1 MNKLSRLLLACAAC
15 AALAAGCMDNILPG
29 DGRLPEGVMF
39 YTAVQDLTFFFV
51 DGEGNDLI
59 DYDDKTS
66 WPQAYPMKVNEVTRS
81 IAVERV
87 DMTAREDGR
96 VFYIYNDRC
105 NAISKDFE
113 TRLWGFTT
121 YLWGRTVEPE
131 YTTCLYACGGL
142 DSLRVGYTYV
152 DAGGN
157 ENSVSSTGWGVK
169 INSVK
174 YNGVEVMA
182 GNETGKVFIQKPS
195 RDETVV
201 KIGRL

>member
-1 MNKLSRLLLACAAC
+1 MNKLFRLLLIGTACLALTAA
-15 AALAAGCMDNILPG
+15 CMDNSGPG
-29 DGRLPEGVMF
+29 DDSLQEGVMF
-39 YTAVQDLTFFFV
+39 YTNVQDLTFFFV
-51 DGEGNDLI
+51 DGDGNDRI
-59 DYDDKTS
+59 DYDDKAS
-66 WPQAYPMKVNEVTRS
+66 WPQTYPLKVNEFTRE

-113 TRLWGFTT
+113 IRLWGFTT

-131 YTTCLYACGGL
+131 YTTYLYACGGI

-152 DAGGN
+152 DGN
-157 ENSVSSTGWGVK
+157 DGSVSNIGWGVK
-169 INSVK
+169 VNSVK
-174 YNGVEVMA
+174 YNGVEVML